1 MVQRSVPGYS
11 NIIAM
16 IGMLA
21 KRFSFVQPNS
31 NIYDLGCSLGAA
43 TLSIRRNIDQPNC
56 QIIAVDNAMPMVTRA
71 KQHLDAYKAA
81 TPASVICADIA
92 DIAMENASMVVLN
105 FTLQFLNPKARQQM
119 LDKIF
124 QALNPNGILVISE
137 KFSFDDSKIN
147 DLLFNM
153 HHDFKRAN
161 GYSELEISQKR
172 TMLENVMLTDT
183 VATHKSRL
191 KIAGFNHVE
200 TWFQCFNFGSIIAI
214 KDG

>member
-1 MVQRSVPGYS
+1 
-11 NIIAM
+11 M

-21 KRFSFVQPNS
+21 KRFVQPNS

-172 TMLENVMLTDT
+172 TMLENV
-183 VATHKSRL
+183 S
-191 KIAGFNHVE
+191 
-200 TWFQCFNFGSIIAI
+200 
-214 KDG
+214 